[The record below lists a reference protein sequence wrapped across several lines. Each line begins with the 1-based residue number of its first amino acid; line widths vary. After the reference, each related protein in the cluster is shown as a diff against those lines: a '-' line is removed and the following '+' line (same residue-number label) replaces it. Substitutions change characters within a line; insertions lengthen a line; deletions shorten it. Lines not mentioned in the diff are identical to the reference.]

1 VHAFSSNCC
10 NILHCDKI
18 STCGV
23 CRKGLLCTTKRF
35 SFGSMVSGLRSFA
48 LKHDTRPMVCR
59 LLHFAT
65 AVKSVTATHSHSTS
79 SPSCK
84 QCSSPDKCVKFRHS
98 VSRSRTRPSPS
109 PANTCN
115 AGCPIASPL
124 NSARFMTNLAGF
136 ACFQPLKWV
145 TGWAKL
151 MGIRTSRRLVQLDRN
166 CRAE

>member
-1 VHAFSSNCC
+1 
-10 NILHCDKI
+10 
-18 STCGV
+18 
-23 CRKGLLCTTKRF
+23 
-35 SFGSMVSGLRSFA
+35 M
-48 LKHDTRPMVCR
+48 CR

-151 MGIRTSRRLVQLDRN
+151 MGIRTSLLQSVSHQTLHEALAHRRLVQLDRN